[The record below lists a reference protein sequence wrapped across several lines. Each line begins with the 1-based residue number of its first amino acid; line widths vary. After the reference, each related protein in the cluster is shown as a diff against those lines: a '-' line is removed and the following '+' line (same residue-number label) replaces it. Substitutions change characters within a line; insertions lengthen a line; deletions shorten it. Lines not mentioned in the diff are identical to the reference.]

1 MTDYKTI
8 NNEASAQLIEK
19 RSKFIGYVSP
29 VLSEEEALDF
39 ICKIKALH
47 WDAKHNVYAYDVIKD
62 GRQRYSDD
70 SEPKGTAGLP
80 IMEIIKKE
88 GLKNIVIVVTRYFG
102 GVLLG
107 KGGLIRAYSG
117 VAKMAIDEAQ
127 IVNMSLCK
135 LYNLAIDYN
144 FYAKVSSLI
153 TSNFGFIDNTDFT
166 DKVKL
171 TFHIKDIY
179 IDRLMIKIN
188 DATAGSFDIKFIKE
202 IFLKTT

>member
-8 NNEASAQLIEK
+8 NNKSSVQLIEK
-19 RSKFIGYVSP
+19 RSKFIGYASP
-29 VLSEEEALDF
+29 VISEEEALDF
-39 ICKIKALH
+39 IGKVKALH
-47 WDAKHNVYAYDVIKD
+47 WDAKHNVYAYDIIED

-80 IMEIIKKE
+80 IIEIIKKE
-88 GLKNIVIVVTRYFG
+88 GLKNIVVVVTRYFG

-107 KGGLIRAYSG
+107 KGGLIRAYSSA
-117 VAKMAIDEAQ
+117 AKMAIDAAQ

-135 LYNLAIDYN
+135 LYDLTTDYN

-153 TSNFGFIDNTDFT
+153 TSNFGFVDNTDFT
-166 DKVKL
+166 DKVKI

-179 IDRLMIKIN
+179 IDSLMIKIN
-188 DATAGSFDIKFIKE
+188 DATAGNFDIKVIKE
-202 IFLKTT
+202 VFLKTT

>member
-19 RSKFIGYVSP
+19 RSKFIGYASP
-29 VLSEEEALDF
+29 ALSEEEALDF

-47 WDAKHNVYAYDVIKD
+47 WDAKHNVYAYDIIKD

-135 LYNLAIDYN
+135 LYNLTIDYN

-153 TSNFGFIDNTDFT
+153 TSNFGFIDDTDFT

-179 IDRLMIKIN
+179 LDRLMIKIN
-188 DATAGSFDIKFIKE
+188 DVTAGSFDVNFIEE